1 VKVGGCVLYRGG
13 LARCGARGFGFT
25 WELEGL
31 TCSVPVWVGAR
42 ALREERKGAGV
53 LLVKRAPESGVGV
66 FDTNIELYNESGD
79 GDGTWRAG
87 GKEAWT
93 CRHRTPAVR
102 VQKAKIFHLSIGI
115 FLALSY
121 IMTLAAF

>member
-1 VKVGGCVLYRGG
+1 V
-13 LARCGARGFGFT
+13 
-25 WELEGL
+25 
-31 TCSVPVWVGAR
+31 TCSVAAWVGAR

-93 CRHRTPAVR
+93 CRHRTPTVR

-115 FLALSY
+115 FLALPY
-121 IMTLAAF
+121 IRYEYSIDFSRVLTSFQAASLASIPSLVHSTV